1 MQFDREPVDKRPK
14 AHALHLPG
22 YLQSFALYGPIAH
35 GRPVIIQDAAPRA
48 APNAG
53 LSNPEDGRILHPQTM
68 ADLAKKLKGTFIVV
82 DGPDGA
88 GKTTQVDLLAE
99 FLAGEGVKVCRVR
112 DPGGTAIGGRVR
124 EILLDRK
131 HGEMTVQCEL
141 MLYMA
146 SRAQLA
152 AEVIRPAL
160 KSGQCVLGDR
170 YISSTIAY
178 QGAGGV
184 DPEVIRR
191 VGDAA
196 VGSTWPDLTVIL
208 DVDPAVGLKR
218 LGRKRR
224 ADRVESKS
232 LAFHKKVRQM
242 FLRQAGQHPRHFV
255 VVDAAGSI
263 KATQNRLREV
273 IADWGGQA

>member
-1 MQFDREPVDKRPK
+1 M
-14 AHALHLPG
+14 
-22 YLQSFALYGPIAH
+22 
-35 GRPVIIQDAAPRA
+35 
-48 APNAG
+48 
-53 LSNPEDGRILHPQTM
+53 T
-68 ADLAKKLKGTFIVV
+68 DLAKKLKGTFIVV

-99 FLAGEGVKVCRVR
+99 FLADQGVKVCRVR
-112 DPGGTAIGGRVR
+112 DPGGTAIGDHVR

-152 AEVIRPAL
+152 EEVIRPAL
-160 KSGQCVLGDR
+160 KGGQCVLGDR

-184 DPEVIRR
+184 DAEVVRR

-232 LAFHKKVRQM
+232 LPFHKKVRQM

-263 KATQNRLREV
+263 KATQNLLREV
-273 IADWGGQA
+273 IADWWGQA